1 MQAEVIAGIAGQDT
15 EPVGDLFAM
24 QLAAYGLMQGD
35 TTEEAAIRAGV
46 SERTV
51 FRWKRRPEFR
61 ELLATYQAEA
71 LGEARRRLV
80 GLTRK
85 AVDTIDKVLA
95 DASVKGAPTQL
106 AAALGVLDRAGVEIT
121 ATQAEGIRR
130 IVSRMP
136 ERDRE
141 QLTITNDAAAVSAQ
155 VAEAAP
161 PRQPVRIVTRGG
173 GR

>member
-1 MQAEVIAGIAGQDT
+1 
-15 EPVGDLFAM
+15 
-24 QLAAYGLMQGD
+24 
-35 TTEEAAIRAGV
+35 
-46 SERTV
+46 
-51 FRWKRRPEFR
+51 
-61 ELLATYQAEA
+61 
-71 LGEARRRLV
+71 
-80 GLTRK
+80 
-85 AVDTIDKVLA
+85 VDTIDKVLA

-141 QLTITNDAAAVSAQ
+141 QLTITNSAPVAPPPVSE
-155 VAEAAP
+155 VNP
-161 PRQPVRIVTRGG
+161 PRQPVRIVARGG